1 MKGRSRSRF
10 LAEGRAHC
18 RPVQLRPGATFKEV
32 NMGKTLTIAEIMIQ
46 LSDQEL
52 LEALPYVRNADG
64 EKMSLIELKHC
75 LRETVKEVRD
85 ARG

>member
-1 MKGRSRSRF
+1 MDVHTAGRFNSGPAR
-10 LAEGRAHC
+10 L
-18 RPVQLRPGATFKEV
+18 FKEV
-32 NMGKTLTIAEIMIQ
+32 SMGKTLTIAEIMIQ

-52 LEALPYVRNADG
+52 LEALPYIRNEDG

-85 ARG
+85 AHG